1 MDTTVVAQSAIG
13 ALAALIGGLGGASI
27 ATRYQ
32 RSNERSRQHE
42 RAAEVL
48 GSVWPLLTD
57 LNPDSMLLGIPP
69 AEPGQDDP
77 MVELFSALDER
88 VRVAREQLATL
99 MGWWSTP
106 KGSDL
111 AMGLQWAI
119 YEAHRWDVMAIKDLR
134 SHRDVGHAHGNALI
148 AWRGALSLADELR
161 REIRGEAA
169 PAHHMLQLP
178 AHPKSW
184 TGPAPTGLL
193 QRRLSG

>member
-32 RSNERSRQHE
+32 RSNERSRQRE

-57 LNPDSMLLGIPP
+57 LSPDSMLLKIPP
-69 AEPGQDDP
+69 VEPGQDDP
-77 MVELFSALDER
+77 MVEIFAESHER

-99 MGWWSTP
+99 AGWWSTP
-106 KGSDL
+106 RGSDL
-111 AMGLQWAI
+111 AIELQWAI
-119 YEAHRWDVMAIKDLR
+119 YETRRWVVMAIKDLR
-134 SHRDVGHAHGNALI
+134 SNRDVAHAHGNALI
-148 AWRGALSLADELR
+148 TWRGALSLADDLR
-161 REIRGEAA
+161 REIRGEVA
-169 PAHHMLQLP
+169 PAQHRLLQLP

-184 TGPAPTGLL
+184 THPAPTGLL
-193 QRRLSG
+193 QR